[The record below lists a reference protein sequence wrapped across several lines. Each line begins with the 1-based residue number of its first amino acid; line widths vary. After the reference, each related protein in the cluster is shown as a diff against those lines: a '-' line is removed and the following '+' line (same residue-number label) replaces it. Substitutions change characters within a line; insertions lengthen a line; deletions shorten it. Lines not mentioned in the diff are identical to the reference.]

1 MKRKLAFALCTA
13 LALQL
18 DFGSMV
24 SALAQEQ
31 ANPAGNAGQTET
43 MFDKRPVM
51 HPGGTKFGAY
61 DPHGDF
67 GAQGDVTTEALFLP
81 WEDVDL
87 ASLRTAD
94 EYALQRKRNLLITIE
109 PWSWSLDWKLTPTQ
123 LRDRM
128 LRGEYDPNMEAIAN
142 AIAELKSPVVVRWGQ
157 EMEDTSGRFSWAGWQ
172 PQDWIK
178 AYRHAMDIVRKK
190 APKAQIMWSPKGLP
204 NLEAYYP
211 GDDYVDLVGLSVFG
225 LEPFDKI
232 EYGRPKTFA
241 EALKPGYDLVAKY
254 NKPIWVAE
262 LGWEG
267 SQAYMQP
274 WMNAATQPDPRFP
287 KLAEV
292 VYFNDRDVIE
302 WPHDLGRPNWRVVND
317 ATN

>member
-18 DFGSMV
+18 DLSASLV

-31 ANPAGNAGQTET
+31 ANPATSAEQT
-43 MFDKRPVM
+43 MSDKRPVI

-67 GAQGDVTTEALFLP
+67 GAQNDVSTEALFLP

-87 ASLRTAD
+87 ASLQAAD
-94 EYALQRKRNLLITIE
+94 EYALQRNRNLLITIE

-128 LRGEYDPNMEAIAN
+128 LRGEYDANMEAIAN
-142 AIAELKSPVVVRWGQ
+142 TIAELKSPVIVRWGQ
-157 EMEDTSGRFSWAGWQ
+157 EMEDTSGRFSWAGWE

-178 AYRHAMDIVRKK
+178 AYRHAMDIVRAK
-190 APKAQIMWSPKGLP
+190 APKAKIMWSPKGLP
-204 NLEAYYP
+204 NLVDYYP

-232 EYGRPKTFA
+232 EYGAPKTFT

-274 WMNAATQPDPRFP
+274 WMNAATQADAQFP
-287 KLAEV
+287 NLAEV
-292 VYFNDRDVIE
+292 VYFNDRDVID

>member
-1 MKRKLAFALCTA
+1 MKRKLAFALSTA

-18 DFGSMV
+18 DFGSLV

-43 MFDKRPVM
+43 MIDKRPIM

-67 GAQGDVTTEALFLP
+67 GAQSDVTTEALFLP

-128 LRGEYDPNMEAIAN
+128 LRANMTPTW
-142 AIAELKSPVVVRWGQ
+142 KRSP
-157 EMEDTSGRFSWAGWQ
+157 T
-172 PQDWIK
+172 
-178 AYRHAMDIVRKK
+178 
-190 APKAQIMWSPKGLP
+190 
-204 NLEAYYP
+204 
-211 GDDYVDLVGLSVFG
+211 
-225 LEPFDKI
+225 
-232 EYGRPKTFA
+232 
-241 EALKPGYDLVAKY
+241 
-254 NKPIWVAE
+254 
-262 LGWEG
+262 
-267 SQAYMQP
+267 
-274 WMNAATQPDPRFP
+274 
-287 KLAEV
+287 
-292 VYFNDRDVIE
+292 
-302 WPHDLGRPNWRVVND
+302 
-317 ATN
+317 